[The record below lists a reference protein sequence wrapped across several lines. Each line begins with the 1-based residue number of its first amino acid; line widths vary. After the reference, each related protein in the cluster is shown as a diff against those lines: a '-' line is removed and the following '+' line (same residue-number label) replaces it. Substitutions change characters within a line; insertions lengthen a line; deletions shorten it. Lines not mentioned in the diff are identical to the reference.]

1 MIMEDLI
8 KELQEKAGLTR
19 DQAIRAIEVV
29 KDYMKNSD
37 AEIDWEKFFKE
48 KLEDLREKVKTTT
61 SKIVDAVDDIA
72 DQARNIFREN

>member
-61 SKIVDAVDDIA
+61 SKVVDAVDDIA